1 MKTLKSKLEISGIGL
16 MSGVETTLEIRPG
29 ESKGIRFH
37 IGGSTIEAN
46 LENIVS
52 TEHCV
57 VLGDVAALKSG
68 MAPDK
73 IAKVALIE
81 HFMAAC
87 AICDI
92 EGLDVYLLSEQSGA
106 YNQLGYELPILDGS
120 AKIWVEKFNEIG
132 VVGEP
137 MRKTCLSYPLNFIK
151 GKSSISLV
159 PQEGDTTI
167 TYMVNFNHPELKNR
181 WASLM
186 PGEDG
191 NIGEILEA
199 RTFGYLKDLET
210 FQKMGFSKG
219 VTIDNTVGMTENGYT
234 TTLRSEFEPVK
245 HKILDIIG
253 DLYLTGVN
261 PLKLCANITVKEAG
275 HALHV
280 EAAKLL
286 KEQI

>member
-1 MKTLKSKLEISGIGL
+1 MKTLKSKFEVSGIGL
-16 MSGVETTLEIRPG
+16 MSGIETALEIRPA

-37 IGGSTIEAN
+37 IGGSVIEAN
-46 LENIVS
+46 LNNIVS

-57 VLGDVAALKSG
+57 VLGVPTG
-68 MAPDK
+68 
-73 IAKVALIE
+73 AKVALIE

-92 EGLDVYLLSEQSGA
+92 EGLDVYLSG
-106 YNQLGYELPILDGS
+106 GFELPILDGS
-120 AKIWVEKFNEIG
+120 AKIWVEKFREAGIC
-132 VVGEP
+132 GEAE
-137 MRKTCLSYPLNFIK
+137 RRICLSAPVHFIK

-159 PQEGDTTI
+159 PQEGETTI
-167 TYMVNFNHPELKNR
+167 TYAVNFNHPELKNR
-181 WASLM
+181 WADSSNL
-186 PGEDG
+186 EEV
-191 NIGEILEA
+191 IEA

-219 VTIDNTVGMTENGYT
+219 VTIDNTVGLTDEGYT
-234 TTLRSEFEPVK
+234 TVLRSEFEPVK

-286 KEQI
+286 KEQL

>member
-1 MKTLKSKLEISGIGL
+1 MKTLKSKLEISGVGL
-16 MSGVETTLEIRPG
+16 MSGVETALEIRPR

-46 LENIVS
+46 LENVVS

-92 EGLDVYLLSEQSGA
+92 EGLDVYLSG
-106 YNQLGYELPILDGS
+106 GFEIPILDGS

-132 VVGEP
+132 SIGEP
-137 MRKTCLSYPLNFIK
+137 MRKTCLSAPVNFIK

-159 PQEGDTTI
+159 PQEGETTI

-181 WASLM
+181 WANLTQ
-186 PGEDG
+186 GEDG
-191 NIGEILEA
+191 NISEILEA

-219 VTIDNTVGMTENGYT
+219 VTIENTVGMTEDGYT
-234 TTLRSEFEPVK
+234 TALRSEFEPAK

-286 KEQI
+286 KEQV